1 MKEKV
6 VNVTDQQQERLDEI
20 SLNVNSLAE
29 KQILNGNDLSNLTYF
44 YSELVELS
52 KSYLNI
58 NNLNDPETSKQL
70 MESLESEMN
79 NLQNKK
85 IQEAITK
92 LKTYIDK
99 SDDENQKTLSS
110 IEKNLDLLM
119 PELPEFLRKGFL
131 KEKSIR
137 SYPLGKP

>member
-1 MKEKV
+1 MNENV
-6 VNVTDQQQERLDEI
+6 VNVTGQQQERLDEI

-29 KQILNGNDLSNLTYF
+29 RLILNGNDLSNLTYF

-70 MESLESEMN
+70 MESLESEMI

-99 SDDENQKTLSS
+99 SDNENQKTLSS
-110 IEKNLDLLM
+110 IKKNLDLLM
-119 PELPEFLRKGFL
+119 PELPEFLRKGF
-131 KEKSIR
+131 
-137 SYPLGKP
+137 Y

>member
-1 MKEKV
+1 M
-6 VNVTDQQQERLDEI
+6 TGQQQERLDEI
-20 SLNVNSLAE
+20 SLNVNSLSE
-29 KQILNGNDLSNLTYF
+29 KQILNGNDISNLTYF

-70 MESLESEMN
+70 MESLESEMI

-99 SDDENQKTLSS
+99 SDNENQKTLSS
-110 IEKNLDLLM
+110 IKKNLDLLM
-119 PELPEFLRKGFL
+119 PELPEFLRKGF
-131 KEKSIR
+131 
-137 SYPLGKP
+137 Y